1 MKSDPL
7 FTFRL
12 TPVLLSLSNANA
24 DERAALL
31 AKHHLPESAA
41 MGSCTVPLSSV
52 RGLIQDVAVRRKD
65 PSFGLTLAEAIP
77 EGTYGLVELLART
90 APTVAEALRALA
102 RYGGQI
108 NPVGRFEVSDVDA
121 GVELRYLVLGS
132 SSGLG
137 ALQNEF
143 SIAFVVRA
151 IRLVAAAPIELE
163 RVWFAHEAPSDAAR
177 LDDYFLCPI
186 TYGADSCGFALG
198 AEGSALA
205 LTSSDPVVH
214 EFLAQQAAER
224 SPESSSFVATV
235 CHVVEQQ
242 LGYDDLELE
251 LAPSREGGSERG
263 AQGARR
269 SRVAGRVLELAPSRE
284 GGSERGAQGARR
296 SRVAGRVLER
306 VAEHLA
312 ITPRTLQRRL
322 SDEGTTFS
330 KVVDGL
336 RQQSAERL
344 LREGVPAERAAEM
357 LGFAS
362 AESFRRSLRRWRKS
376 EIH

>member
-269 SRVAGRVLELAPSRE
+269 SRVAGRVLE
-284 GGSERGAQGARR
+284 
-296 SRVAGRVLER
+296 R

>member
-1 MKSDPL
+1 MPPRSALDDLAFAWHGPGAMKSDPL

-12 TPVLLSLSNANA
+12 TPVLLSLSNASA

-31 AKHHLPESAA
+31 AKHHLPDSAA

-52 RGLIQDVAVRRKD
+52 RGLIQDVAVRLKD
-65 PSFGLTLAEAIP
+65 PSFGLTLADAIP

-90 APTVAEALRALA
+90 APTVEEALRVLA

-108 NPVGRFEVSDVDA
+108 NPVGRFEVSDAEA
-121 GVELRYLVLGS
+121 GVELRYHVLGS

-151 IRLVAAAPIELE
+151 IRLVASAPIALM
-163 RVWFAHEAPSDAAR
+163 RVWFAHEAPSDGAR
-177 LDDYFLCPI
+177 LDGYFSCPI
-186 TYGADSCGFALG
+186 TYGADSCGFALD
-198 AEGSALA
+198 AETSELA

-242 LGYDDLELE
+242 LGYDDLE
-251 LAPSREGGSERG
+251 
-263 AQGARR
+263 
-269 SRVAGRVLELAPSRE
+269 
-284 GGSERGAQGARR
+284 
-296 SRVAGRVLER
+296 LER